1 MNCQSHRRLGT
12 AVVIAAGLF
21 VSGCGYQPTDAPREY
36 KLSESVI
43 EELEA
48 ARFGVREQGQLLG
61 SLEMLFG
68 TPEAPGYLMT
78 NQWYDDGFNPNYPTY
93 EVGDNGAGSVSPEQF
108 DEIIAQNRVRFAD
121 VLDEIEAGNF
131 DAVAKTLSEIPR
143 GQTLAKRWAETLDEL
158 GEEPTADELTE
169 FKEYAK
175 STFEEYYPSFS
186 DSAELYRLQCLHC
199 HGNEGGADG
208 PTARFLDPLPRDYRR
223 GIFKY
228 TALKD
233 KARPRR
239 IDLYNT
245 LAEGV
250 YSTAMPNFR
259 RFTDAEL
266 HGLVDY
272 VQLLAMRGETEML
285 LAATMASDE
294 VLTTDMVLEIYG
306 DVFERW
312 SGQDEKLI
320 TFDGPIPE
328 PTPELL
334 ARGAELFNDANRG
347 NCFSCH
353 GEVTYHPATD
363 DDGNPV
369 MGTSSGG
376 RGDGIAAW
384 QPVTDDEGNPI
395 VDEDGEPLISAWT
408 GLRRIEPLYRD
419 DWGNPIVPRNL
430 AEGVFRFGKRPI
442 DIYRRIYAGING
454 TPMPAIGE
462 SKDADGNPLLSDEDM
477 WALVHFVRSLSEK
490 QHGEGLMPQRLV
502 NHDEAASD
510 HAAHAPAE
518 HGEESTH

>member
-21 VSGCGYQPTDAPREY
+21 SFGCDMQPTDAPREY

-43 EELEA
+43 EELESFP
-48 ARFGVREQGQLLG
+48 FGAREQGQLLG

-68 TPEAPGYLMT
+68 TPEAPGYLST
-78 NQWYDDGFNPNYPTY
+78 SEWLDEGFNPNYPWY
-93 EVGDNGAGSVSPEQF
+93 AADDNGSGSLTEKDKEQIRAGN
-108 DEIIAQNRVRFAD
+108 AVRFAP
-121 VLDEIEAGNF
+121 VIELLEAGQV
-131 DAVAKTLSEIPR
+131 DQVADQLAKMPR
-143 GQTLAKRWAETLDEL
+143 GGFIGEWWENELQFAPEDGSAE
-158 GEEPTADELTE
+158 ELTE
-169 FKEYAK
+169 FAAAEIDR
-175 STFEEYYPSFS
+175 FLDYYPSLAA
-186 DSAELYRLQCLHC
+186 SAELYRLQCLHC

-208 PTARFLDPLPRDYRR
+208 PTANFLDPLPRDYRR

-285 LAATMASDE
+285 LGATMVSDE
-294 VLTTDMVLEIYG
+294 GMNTEMVLEIYG

-312 SGQDEKLI
+312 SGMDERLI

-353 GEVTYHPATD
+353 GDASYDKKT
-363 DDGNPV
+363 GI
-369 MGTSSGG
+369 SSGG
-376 RGDGIAAW
+376 RGNGISAW

-395 VDEDGEPLISAWT
+395 VDEDGKPLISAWT
-408 GLRRIEPLYRD
+408 GLPRIEPLYLD
-419 DWGNPIVPRNL
+419 DWGNKIVPRNL

-462 SKDADGNPLLSDEDM
+462 SKDADGNPLLSDDDM

-502 NHDEAASD
+502 KHDETASD

>member
-21 VSGCGYQPTDAPREY
+21 ASGCDLQPTDAPRHY
-36 KLSESVI
+36 KLSESVVH
-43 EELEA
+43 ELDTA
-48 ARFGVREQGQLLG
+48 GYRAREQGQLLG

-68 TPEAPGYLMT
+68 TPAAPGYLMT
-78 NQWYDDGFNPNYPTY
+78 NEWYDEGFNPNYPRY
-93 EVGDNGAGSVSPEQF
+93 AVGDNGSGSVSDQQF
-108 DEIIAQNRVRFAD
+108 AEIVASNKVRFAD
-121 VLDEIEAGNF
+121 VLEQIEAGNF
-131 DAVAKTLSEIPR
+131 EGVAQTLADLPR
-143 GQTLAKRWAETLDEL
+143 GQII
-158 GEEPTADELTE
+158 ADLWTGLYADFASSESPSADDIAA
-169 FKEYAK
+169 FKENA
-175 STFEEYYPSFS
+175 TAAFEEYYPSFGE
-186 DSAELYRLQCLHC
+186 SAELYRLQCLHC

-239 IDLYNT
+239 EDLFNT
-245 LAEGV
+245 LTEGV

-259 RFTDAEL
+259 RFSDAEL
-266 HGLVDY
+266 HGLIDY

-285 LAATMASDE
+285 LAANLLSEEA
-294 VLTTDMVLEIYG
+294 LTTEMVLETYG

-320 TFDGPIPE
+320 TFDGPIPK
-328 PTPELL
+328 PTPELI
-334 ARGAELFNDANRG
+334 ARGKKLFEDPNRG

-353 GEVTYHPATD
+353 GV
-363 DDGNPV
+363 
-369 MGTSSGG
+369 GG
-376 RGDGIAAW
+376 RGNGPAAW
-384 QPVTDDEGNPI
+384 QAVRDENGDPLI
-395 VDEDGEPLISAWT
+395 DEDGDPLKSAWT
-408 GLRRIEPLYRD
+408 GLPMLEPVYRD

-430 AEGVFRFGKRPI
+430 TDGVFRFGRRPI

-477 WALVHFVRSLSEK
+477 WAVVHYVRSLSE
-490 QHGEGLMPQRLV
+490 HEGGEGLMPQRHV
-502 NHDEAASD
+502 VQHAGDTD
-510 HAAHAPAE
+510 HADHAPAA

>member
-1 MNCQSHRRLGT
+1 MNCQSQRRLGT
-12 AVVIAAGLF
+12 AILCAASFLGW
-21 VSGCGYQPTDAPREY
+21 SCSEQPSASAREY
-36 KLSESVI
+36 KLSASVI
-43 EELEA
+43 DELEGA
-48 ARFGVREQGQLLG
+48 GFGAREEGQVLG
-61 SLEMLFG
+61 ALEMLFG
-68 TPEAPGYLMT
+68 TTDAPGYLLT
-78 NQWYDDGFNPNYPTY
+78 PGWADDGFDPNFPNYA
-93 EVGDNGAGSVSPEQF
+93 AGERGSGSLSEAELEQ
-108 DEIIAQNRVRFAD
+108 IRAGNAVRFAS
-121 VLDEIEAGNF
+121 VIELLKAGHV
-131 DAVAKTLSEIPR
+131 DQV
-143 GQTLAKRWAETLDEL
+143 
-158 GEEPTADELTE
+158 ADELAQMPRGGLVEGWWQEELAYAPEDGDAEALAE
-169 FKEYAK
+169 FAK
-175 STFEEYYPSFS
+175 AEIDRFLGYYPSLAT
-186 DSAELYRLQCLHC
+186 SAELYRLQCLHC

-239 IDLYNT
+239 VDLYNT
-245 LAEGV
+245 LTEGV

-259 RFTDAEL
+259 RFSDAEL

-285 LAATMASDE
+285 LAANMASEE
-294 VLTTDMVLEIYG
+294 VLTTEMVLETYS

-328 PTPELL
+328 PTAEMLQH
-334 ARGAELFNDANRG
+334 GVELFNDANKG

-353 GEVTYHPATD
+353 GKVGIDEH
-363 DDGNPV
+363 GR
-369 MGTSSGG
+369 SFGG
-376 RGDGIAAW
+376 RGNGDAAW
-384 QPVTDDEGNPI
+384 ADVLDE
-395 VDEDGEPLISAWT
+395 ETGEPMRSAWT
-408 GLRRIEPLYRD
+408 GMLKKTPTYFD

-430 AEGVFRFGKRPI
+430 EAGVFRFGRRPI

-462 SKDADGNPLLSDEDM
+462 SKDANGDPLLSDYDM

-490 QHGEGLMPQRLV
+490 QGGVGLMPQRLV
-502 NHDEAASD
+502 AKDDSHSD
-510 HAAHAPAE
+510 HADHAPAE